1 MSRDDS
7 NDGIFGILHCKIPK
21 MPSFETSLYELL
33 SCELLSCE
41 LVSCELLSCELLGCE
56 LLSCELL
63 GCELLS
69 CDLLSP
75 LWPCGQ
81 PAPPRAA
88 HRRQQVTKLLV
99 TMRAIMSS
107 TLVTCSTVVLAMTA
121 VTKLL
126 PTGWCTRAA
135 SRCRSCRLNTVVRAA
150 ASMLAQLAPPEAG
163 SSAHSGRAPHPRT
176 TPAPR
181 AGRAGRGSW

>member
-1 MSRDDS
+1 M
-7 NDGIFGILHCKIPK
+7 
-21 MPSFETSLYELL
+21 
-33 SCELLSCE
+33 SCELLG
-41 LVSCELLSCELLGCE
+41 CELLSCELLGCE

-69 CDLLSP
+69 CDLLSA

-150 ASMLAQLAPPEAG
+150 ASMLAMPATNSASNSMVATCFTATSCSPLLAEL
-163 SSAHSGRAPHPRT
+163 RT
-176 TPAPR
+176 KVATKVVTL
-181 AGRAGRGSW
+181 GI